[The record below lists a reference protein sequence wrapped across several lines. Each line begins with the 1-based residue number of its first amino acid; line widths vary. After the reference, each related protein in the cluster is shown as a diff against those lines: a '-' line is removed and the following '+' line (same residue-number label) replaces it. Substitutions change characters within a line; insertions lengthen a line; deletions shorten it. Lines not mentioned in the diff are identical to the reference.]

1 MVLAQR
7 QEDQWIRIEDLDIKP
22 CTYNQLIFNKGTQNI
37 WWRKNSLFNKCWWE
51 NWIPTCRRLI
61 LDVSFALYQN
71 QLRVDWRC

>member
-37 WWRKNSLFNKCWWE
+37 
-51 NWIPTCRRLI
+51 
-61 LDVSFALYQN
+61 
-71 QLRVDWRC
+71 